1 MGKLPA
7 DKGDL
12 FRSRLDSIINMNHEL
27 VQLSHE
33 LDWVWLEEQL
43 GSYYA
48 DQGRPSIPVRKI
60 AGLLLLKQ
68 LHKESDESVI
78 DRWIENPYWQYF
90 TGVACNVMDA
100 SVCWID
106 RR

>member
-1 MGKLPA
+1 MLGKLPA

-48 DQGRPSIPVRKI
+48 DQGRLSYPSKSG
-60 AGLLLLKQ
+60 ANNK
-68 LHKESDESVI
+68 
-78 DRWIENPYWQYF
+78 
-90 TGVACNVMDA
+90 
-100 SVCWID
+100 
-106 RR
+106 